1 MSLHS
6 RLPPRIAAPSRA
18 ISSVRRESVSATALG
33 KSFSPDHPEPLE
45 RVSSGWRELGQEE
58 ASREGTACPPPNFF
72 WPGPPGPPRRRGGRT
87 SRVDITPPCRCG
99 ACPCPG
105 LLAAFVFLGLHKM
118 AAAAFRHFVS
128 EAGGRVAGGG
138 GGRETTARPPA
149 PSGLDGA
156 QQQPPPQPGLG
167 RGCPGLGTS
176 QSLGK
181 AVREPRPFTQP
192 AGPLATP
199 QPPLTSRRRC
209 CRPEPRRAVIKAML
223 LEGVLAA
230 TGPARTVLE
239 MTLARVGGDG
249 LPGPT
254 VTRAPSVSGHTG
266 ETSGPLSPTPATLPP
281 YLPEEPPG
289 SLAGPRAGP
298 GAHGGQSGFRSGRS
312 YCPSSGSRDGGLPG
326 GGELCSRAS
335 RGAGASRESKV
346 HQAGGEPVPAQPAA
360 LRSPLFRGTHIPRT
374 LASLKGILRSWE
386 QPGVSLLVREPP
398 ASSCASCSRSA
409 HSVLKLAPL
418 TTPSGSEGAPYRGES
433 VGQEV
438 GARHPDSL
446 GCGAWEQYQ
455 GDAVVPGPVHWRN
468 RDSIGLGRWK
478 GAAGLPG
485 VDAHP
490 WYPAVR
496 PSEGSGP
503 PRGGS

>member
-1 MSLHS
+1 MGRRKLPEKALPAPPQLFLARSPWASTQDRRPHFQSGHYPSLPLRGPS
-6 RLPPRIAAPSRA
+6 LPQAIGCLCLSGAPQNG
-18 ISSVRRESVSATALG
+18 RR
-33 KSFSPDHPEPLE
+33 SP
-45 RVSSGWRELGQEE
+45 
-58 ASREGTACPPPNFF
+58 
-72 WPGPPGPPRRRGGRT
+72 
-87 SRVDITPPCRCG
+87 
-99 ACPCPG
+99 
-105 LLAAFVFLGLHKM
+105 
-118 AAAAFRHFVS
+118 
-128 EAGGRVAGGG
+128 
-138 GGRETTARPPA
+138 PPA

-249 LPGPT
+249 LPGPA

-266 ETSGPLSPTPATLPP
+266 ETSGPLSPAPATLPP

-298 GAHGGQSGFRSGRS
+298 GAHGGRSGFRSGRS

-335 RGAGASRESKV
+335 RGAGASRESSV

-360 LRSPLFRGTHIPRT
+360 LRSPLFRGTHIP
-374 LASLKGILRSWE
+374 
-386 QPGVSLLVREPP
+386 
-398 ASSCASCSRSA
+398 
-409 HSVLKLAPL
+409 
-418 TTPSGSEGAPYRGES
+418 
-433 VGQEV
+433 
-438 GARHPDSL
+438 
-446 GCGAWEQYQ
+446 
-455 GDAVVPGPVHWRN
+455 
-468 RDSIGLGRWK
+468 
-478 GAAGLPG
+478 
-485 VDAHP
+485 
-490 WYPAVR
+490 
-496 PSEGSGP
+496 
-503 PRGGS
+503 